1 MPGPQKT
8 PKQFKIVSG
17 TARPDKD
24 DLNAD
29 APQFPVVRETPEAPG
44 HLNPDGLELWTK
56 LARELVGC
64 GVLQSVDLSALEQL
78 CYGWQVFRQK
88 AKAGMEVTASEH
100 NALKGLMCEFGLTP
114 ATRRRVV
121 ANLTEAP
128 PANRFHSGRTA

>member
-17 TARPDKD
+17 TSRPSRD
-24 DLNAD
+24 DVDVN
-29 APQFPVVRETPEAPG
+29 APQFPVVREFPPAPA
-44 HLNPDGLELWTK
+44 HLNPDGLEMWTN
-56 LARELVGC
+56 LGRELVGC
-64 GVLQSVDLSALEQL
+64 GVLQSVDLAALEQL

-114 ATRRRVV
+114 AARRRVV
-121 ANLTEAP
+121 ANLAEAP